1 MLCYETVSQRCEGAG
16 VETPFDIMGLEDDER
31 DRLLDMPQS
40 KMGDVANFCNA
51 FPNVEMDFEVQESDD
66 ITAGD
71 PVTLVVSLER
81 EGEEDEDEPEGG
93 WGKVS
98 ALRLCR
104 RSRFAWSCVSCGGTA
119 VAARGESGIISRT
132 HGRGCVIVR

>member
-1 MLCYETVSQRCEGAG
+1 
-16 VETPFDIMGLEDDER
+16 MGLEDDER

-98 ALRLCR
+98 AFRLCLGF
-104 RSRFAWSCVSCGGTA
+104 RSASSRASCGGCILLQLR
-119 VAARGESGIISRT
+119 VDSFLGLSWSWVCQYLRIEFPARVNSFVGLTVTDVSM
-132 HGRGCVIVR
+132 

>member
-1 MLCYETVSQRCEGAG
+1 IQRCEGAG

-51 FPNVEMDFEVQESDD
+51 FPNVEMAFEVQDSDD
-66 ITAGD
+66 VTAGD
-71 PVTLVVSLER
+71 PVSLLVTLER

-93 WGKVS
+93 WGKVCAPLYPKS
-98 ALRLCR
+98 KTEAWWVVVGDKKKNTLLAIKRVTLMR
-104 RSRFAWSCVSCGGTA
+104 KTRAKLEFAA
-119 VAARGESGIISRT
+119 PD
-132 HGRGCVIVR
+132 